1 MLQCRTLKKTAGIL
15 AVAMSLSWGAACAA
29 SEDPARDRLD
39 EYAAYIREHIQVIAA
54 HTEEGQESA
63 GVCISIVAPPFIQF
77 FDSIHNRVDVV
88 MDIEKEP
95 KPGKA
100 GIRKSHI

>member
-1 MLQCRTLKKTAGIL
+1 MNVKLKATDTDSALNEI
-15 AVAMSLSWGAACAA
+15 
-29 SEDPARDRLD
+29 DARSH
-39 EYAAYIREHIQVIAA
+39 YSREHIQVIAA
-54 HTEEGQESA
+54 HTEECQESA

-88 MDIEKEP
+88 MDIEKQP
-95 KPGKA
+95 KP